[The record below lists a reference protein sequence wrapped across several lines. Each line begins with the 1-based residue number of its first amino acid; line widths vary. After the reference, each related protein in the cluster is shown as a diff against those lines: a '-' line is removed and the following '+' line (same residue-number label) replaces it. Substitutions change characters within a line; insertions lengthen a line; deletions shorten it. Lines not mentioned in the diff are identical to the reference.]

1 MKLISRAKNFVFY
14 AVLFTL
20 PMYMRLNNVFLVAFF
35 ALFLLEGDLI
45 YKWKQL
51 KKHYKL
57 MLPLFAL
64 FALAILAAL
73 NHPVKSVD
81 RYLEMYWSF
90 FAIPIVIITSKDYD
104 GEKGKQ
110 VFLSLLLGCIG
121 TLLICY
127 GNVVYEMIVGKEP
140 LHYFLRHR
148 HLNHEFT
155 EIADTHPAYLGLFMI
170 CSTAYLL
177 FNSTLKKNWKVI
189 VIVFFAFAMIQLA
202 SRMAM
207 VGFTLVILLFAFLR
221 LKKYWK
227 QMLVGGTIA
236 AICGILLFL
245 SASEFLRDRLVNT
258 ENFENDKRFSRNIVS
273 LELFKEYPLFGVGF
287 GRKDL
292 LRKEKYEAY
301 GFTVASENKYNA
313 HNQYLEYLSV
323 NGIIGGMVFI
333 VIAVYLL
340 HRSWKH
346 KSTFFFLVF
355 LTFFMANTTESMLV
369 RIKGVEFFA
378 ITVSLLATTTMKL
391 KENEDFDH
399 A

>member
-1 MKLISRAKNFVFY
+1 MKFLSRAKNIVFY

-20 PMYMRLNNVFLVAFF
+20 PMFMRLNNVFLVAFF
-35 ALFLLEGDLI
+35 ALFLLEGNLI
-45 YKWKQL
+45 SKWNQL
-51 KKHYKL
+51 KKHYRL

-64 FALAILAAL
+64 FLLAILAAV

-90 FAIPIVIITSKDYD
+90 FAVPIVIITSNDYD
-104 GEKGKQ
+104 GERGKQ
-110 VFLSLLLGCIG
+110 TFLPLLLGCIA

-127 GNVVYEMIVGKEP
+127 GNVIYEMIVGKEP

-155 EIADTHPAYLGLFMI
+155 EIADTHPAYLGLFMT

-177 FNSTLKKNWKVI
+177 FVSTIKKWWKV
-189 VIVFFAFAMIQLA
+189 VITVFFAFAMIQLA

-207 VGFTLVILLFAFLR
+207 LGFGLVLLIFAMLR

-227 QMLVGGTIA
+227 QLLIGGAIA
-236 AICGILLFL
+236 VICGVLLFL
-245 SASEFLRDRLVNT
+245 SASEFLRDRLINT
-258 ENFENDKRFSRNIVS
+258 DNLGNDERFSRNIVS
-273 LELFKEYPLFGVGF
+273 WELFKEYPVFGMGA
-287 GRKDL
+287 GRKDV
-292 LRKEKYEAY
+292 LRKEKYETY
-301 GFTVASENKYNA
+301 GFSVASQNRYNA

-323 NGIIGGMVFI
+323 NGIIGGIVFLM
-333 VIAVYLL
+333 IAVYLL

-346 KSTFFFLVF
+346 KSTFFFLMF
-355 LTFFMANTTESMLV
+355 FIFFMVNTTESMLV

-391 KENEDFDH
+391 KENEDFNH